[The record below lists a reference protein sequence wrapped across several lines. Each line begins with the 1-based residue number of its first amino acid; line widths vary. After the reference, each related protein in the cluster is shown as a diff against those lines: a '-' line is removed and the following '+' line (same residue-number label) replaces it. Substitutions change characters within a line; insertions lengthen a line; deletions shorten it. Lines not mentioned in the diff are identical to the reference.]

1 MARKGGPE
9 LRVVI
14 ADGHGAYDVVTL
26 IARIERRSDYCRT
39 IDTSCGVFDAHG
51 HPDSRPHGEAGAQ
64 ARRIRWE
71 WRRAQECATRLV
83 PDR

>member
-51 HPDSRPHGEAGAQ
+51 HPDSRPHGEAGAPGTPYTLGM
-64 ARRIRWE
+64 AASTGMCDTIGSR
-71 WRRAQECATRLV
+71 
-83 PDR
+83 